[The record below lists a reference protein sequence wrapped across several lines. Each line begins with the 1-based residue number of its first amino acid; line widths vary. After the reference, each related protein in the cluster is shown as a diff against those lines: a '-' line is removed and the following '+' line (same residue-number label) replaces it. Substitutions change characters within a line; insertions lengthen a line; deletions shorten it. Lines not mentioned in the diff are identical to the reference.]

1 MSTPDLQTRADAI
14 QRRADRALSSPS
26 ALFIPADLRQLIRDL
41 VGLVADL
48 TKGKTDG
55 T

>member
-1 MSTPDLQTRADAI
+1 MPDLKTRADEI
-14 QRRADRALSSPS
+14 QRRADRALSSPA

-48 TKGKTDG
+48 SKGEKN
-55 T
+55 